1 MANKQFAC
9 DAQNVWQ
16 IFNSF
21 AMMYPASFGVADLHH
36 SRSTHRQESQTG
48 LLKPT
53 MTRFPLAALVLLF
66 IGAPALAQGTAYS
79 FDNFD
84 TRNGVRVYVE
94 PPKLRVPSGRSRRPS
109 KLEASKK
116 TTASQ
121 NAEQPITLDDPAST
135 LKPTV
140 LVYDSLAAS
149 ATNAGS
155 PLRGYTTGSA
165 QIDGY
170 LIDSGARNE
179 IDPLLLYSIMH
190 QESSF
195 KSHAISPKGAR
206 GLMQLMPGTAV
217 RYGVTNIFDPR
228 QNIEGG
234 ARYIR
239 FLLDRFD
246 GDVNLTLA
254 GYNAGEGAV
263 EKYGWRIPPYAETQE
278 YVRRISRRYSL
289 LRDPNAALYATRVSP
304 AQLAKLQG
312 KQPVPL
318 TIYERTILTVRL
330 PDGRLQ
336 LTSQ

>member
-1 MANKQFAC
+1 
-9 DAQNVWQ
+9 
-16 IFNSF
+16 
-21 AMMYPASFGVADLHH
+21 
-36 SRSTHRQESQTG
+36 
-48 LLKPT
+48 
-53 MTRFPLAALVLLF
+53 MTRFPLAALTVIL
-66 IGAPALAQGTAYS
+66 IGVPAFAQSASYS

-84 TRNGVRVYVE
+84 TKNGVQVYVE
-94 PPKLRVPSGRSRRPS
+94 PAKPRAPNPRTRRGRKIDASYNAASR
-109 KLEASKK
+109 
-116 TTASQ
+116 Q
-121 NAEQPITLDDPAST
+121 NTPTVREEPAVT

-140 LVYDSLAAS
+140 MCYAPAARS
-149 ATNAGS
+149 ATNSDSA
-155 PLRGYTTGSA
+155 LRGYTTGSA
-165 QIDGY
+165 QVDGY
-170 LIDSGARNE
+170 LIEAGTRNG

-206 GLMQLMPGTAV
+206 GLMQLMPGTAM
-217 RYGVTNIFDPR
+217 RFGVTNIFDPR

-234 ARYIR
+234 ARYVS

-246 GDVNLTLA
+246 GDVNLALA

-289 LRDPNAALYATRVSP
+289 LRDPNAALYAPRLST
-304 AQLAKLQG
+304 AQLANLQG

-318 TIYERTILTVRL
+318 TIYERSVLTVRL

>member
-1 MANKQFAC
+1 
-9 DAQNVWQ
+9 
-16 IFNSF
+16 
-21 AMMYPASFGVADLHH
+21 
-36 SRSTHRQESQTG
+36 
-48 LLKPT
+48 
-53 MTRFPLAALVLLF
+53 MTRFPRVALVLLF
-66 IGAPALAQGTAYS
+66 ISAPALAQSSAYS

-94 PPKLRVPSGRSRRPS
+94 AAKPRVPNPRSRRTDRNESSS
-109 KLEASKK
+109 KTVPA
-116 TTASQ
+116 Q
-121 NAEQPITLDDPAST
+121 NAVMALDDPVSV

-140 LVYDSLAAS
+140 LSYDPLTPL
-149 ATNAGS
+149 ATNDVS
-155 PLRGYTTGSA
+155 PLHGYTTGNA
-165 QIDGY
+165 QVDGY
-170 LIDSGARNE
+170 LIDAGTRNG

-206 GLMQLMPGTAV
+206 GLMQLMPGTAM
-217 RYGVTNIFDPR
+217 RFGVTNIFDPR

-234 ARYIR
+234 ARYVR
-239 FLLDRFD
+239 FLLERFD

-263 EKYGWRIPPYAETQE
+263 EKYGWHVPPYAETQE

-289 LRDPNAALYATRVSP
+289 LRDPNAALYATRVST
-304 AQLAKLQG
+304 AQLAKIQG
-312 KQPVPL
+312 KQSVPL
-318 TIYERTILTVRL
+318 TIYERTVLTVRL

>member
-1 MANKQFAC
+1 
-9 DAQNVWQ
+9 
-16 IFNSF
+16 
-21 AMMYPASFGVADLHH
+21 
-36 SRSTHRQESQTG
+36 
-48 LLKPT
+48 
-53 MTRFPLAALVLLF
+53 MTRFPPAALVLLF
-66 IGAPALAQGTAYS
+66 ISAPALAQSSNYF

-84 TRNGVRVYVE
+84 TRNGVNVSVAPARTSA
-94 PPKLRVPSGRSRRPS
+94 PAPRSRRS
-109 KLEASKK
+109 KADQSSRTAAVPNALSAPDNS
-116 TTASQ
+116 TT
-121 NAEQPITLDDPAST
+121 L

-140 LVYDSLAAS
+140 LTY
-149 ATNAGS
+149 S
-155 PLRGYTTGSA
+155 PLGAVTANVESALHGYTTGSA

-170 LIDSGARNE
+170 LIDAGTRNG

-206 GLMQLMPGTAV
+206 GLMQLMPGTAM
-217 RYGVTNIFDPR
+217 RFGVFNIFDPK

-234 ARYIR
+234 ARYVR

-289 LRDPNAALYATRVSP
+289 LRDPNAALYAPRVSA
-304 AQLAKLQG
+304 AQFQKLQG
-312 KQPVPL
+312 KEPVPL
-318 TIYERTILTVRL
+318 TVYERTVLTVRL

>member
-1 MANKQFAC
+1 
-9 DAQNVWQ
+9 
-16 IFNSF
+16 
-21 AMMYPASFGVADLHH
+21 
-36 SRSTHRQESQTG
+36 
-48 LLKPT
+48 
-53 MTRFPLAALVLLF
+53 MTRFPLAALTLIL
-66 IGAPALAQGTAYS
+66 IGVPTLAQSTSYS

-84 TRNGVRVYVE
+84 TRNGVQVYAEPAKPRVSN
-94 PPKLRVPSGRSRRPS
+94 PRTRRGRKTDAAYNAASR
-109 KLEASKK
+109 
-116 TTASQ
+116 Q
-121 NAEQPITLDDPAST
+121 NASTEREEPAVT
-135 LKPTV
+135 LKPT
-140 LVYDSLAAS
+140 LLSYAPAAMS
-149 ATNAGS
+149 AINSDS

-165 QIDGY
+165 QVDGY
-170 LIDSGARNE
+170 LIEAGTRNG

-206 GLMQLMPGTAV
+206 GLMQLMPGTAM
-217 RYGVTNIFDPR
+217 RFGVTNIFDPR

-234 ARYIR
+234 ARYVS

-289 LRDPNAALYATRVSP
+289 LRDPNAALYARRVST
-304 AQLAKLQG
+304 AQLANLQG

-318 TIYERTILTVRL
+318 TIYERSVLTVRL